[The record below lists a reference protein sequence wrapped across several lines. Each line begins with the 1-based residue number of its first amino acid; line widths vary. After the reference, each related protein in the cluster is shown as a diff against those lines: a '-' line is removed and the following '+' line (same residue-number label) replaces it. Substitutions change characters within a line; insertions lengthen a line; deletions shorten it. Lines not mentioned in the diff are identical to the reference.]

1 MILLLFPVSSLVI
14 KTFIKSVNKSL
25 PVHLWRQLTWFA
37 NKTFR
42 FYVIYQ
48 RVQFSK
54 RKENPICKFTEY
66 FTNLPVP
73 VTQTVSIFQLLSIKF
88 HIIVTCPFN
97 PQAPT
102 GLWHRS
108 NNARPCEKSM
118 TSSSVPWI
126 INTGGYLRDFVNA
139 VGKEK
144 GRSQQI
150 KYEKGTIKQ
159 TFLCYIR

>member
-1 MILLLFPVSSLVI
+1 MILLFPVSSLVV

-54 RKENPICKFTEY
+54 KRKPNMCKFTEY
-66 FTNLPVP
+66 FYKFTSSCDTNCFTFQGIVHKVPHHCDLPL
-73 VTQTVSIFQLLSIKF
+73 QLHKGS
-88 HIIVTCPFN
+88 
-97 PQAPT
+97 T

-126 INTGGYLRDFVNA
+126 INTGRGYLRDFVNA

-144 GRSQQI
+144 GKKS
-150 KYEKGTIKQ
+150 TN
-159 TFLCYIR
+159 